1 LQISFSVSLPVY
13 DQLKLS
19 ITVNHLQN
27 LINIDFIIFLF
38 SEIKWAIIRVL
49 VFAELT
55 FGLLVRHIVL
65 DEYIIVL
72 VGF

>member
-1 LQISFSVSLPVY
+1 VY

-55 FGLLVRHIVL
+55 FCLLVRHIVL

>member
-1 LQISFSVSLPVY
+1 MY

>member
-1 LQISFSVSLPVY
+1 VY